1 MRILITGGA
10 GFVGSNIAT
19 YLAERNET
27 ITIIDNLSTGNLDNI
42 KDIKKKIKFIQG
54 DINNLKLMQ
63 KVTKNQDF
71 IIHQAALPSVQRSV
85 IDPIS
90 SNYNNINGTLNI
102 LNAAKKNNVKRVI
115 IASSSSIYGDINCKE
130 KYENLPYNPLSP
142 YAVTKITAEMYA
154 KIYYNIYG
162 LETVCLRY
170 FNVFGP
176 KQNPNSQYSAVIP
189 RFIRAIINNQSPI
202 IYGDGRT
209 TRDFTYVT
217 NNVVANIKACTAKK
231 APGEIINIATNS
243 AISLNKLVFLINKK
257 LNKNIEPI
265 YKDFRMGDIKHSLA
279 NINKA
284 IDILRYKVIVDF
296 EDGIERTID
305 WYRS

>member
-1 MRILITGGA
+1 MKYLITGGA

-130 KYENLPYNPLSP
+130 
-142 YAVTKITAEMYA
+142 
-154 KIYYNIYG
+154 IYYNIYG